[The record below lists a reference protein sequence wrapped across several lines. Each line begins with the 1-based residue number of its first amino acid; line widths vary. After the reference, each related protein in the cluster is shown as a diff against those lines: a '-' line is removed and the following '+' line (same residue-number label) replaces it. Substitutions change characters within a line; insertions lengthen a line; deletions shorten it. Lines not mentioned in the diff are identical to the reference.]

1 MTLLC
6 GQASTD
12 IHQSTHLMVVAV
24 ITVVIMA
31 TRSITMAT
39 RSIIMDTKRNLGMM
53 MAGVIH
59 LIIGMVVEV
68 AIATGTR
75 NTTVAHMGI
84 RRGAVIIVE
93 LVVVF
98 VAITRVIIGE
108 VK

>member
-1 MTLLC
+1 
-6 GQASTD
+6 
-12 IHQSTHLMVVAV
+12 MVVAV
-24 ITVVIMA
+24 ITVVIKTNIIMA
-31 TRSITMAT
+31 TRSIT
-39 RSIIMDTKRNLGMM
+39 SPQNIIMDTRNLGMM

-93 LVVVF
+93 LAVVF
-98 VAITRVIIGE
+98 VVIIGE